1 MHLEMRLSEHPRARA
16 GIRRSKGW
24 AGLVAFLL
32 IGLLSLQAELPAT
45 EAALRA
51 LAAGVAAYLLAW
63 FVAVTVWR
71 QLAMAELERARERR
85 EARLAELEDA

>member
-1 MHLEMRLSEHPRARA
+1 VEVDIRLSEHPRARA

-24 AGLVAFLL
+24 AGLVACVLV
-32 IGLLSLQAELPAT
+32 GLLSLNAGLPGT

-51 LAAGVAAYLLAW
+51 LAAGVGAYLLAW

-71 QLAMAELERARERR
+71 QLALAELEAARERR
-85 EARLAELEDA
+85 EARLAALDEA

>member
-1 MHLEMRLSEHPRARA
+1 MRLSEHPRASA

-32 IGLLSLQAELPAT
+32 VALISHRAGLPGT
-45 EAALRA
+45 EVALRA
-51 LAAGVAAYLLAW
+51 LVAGVVAYLLAW

-71 QLAMAELERARERR
+71 QLALAELERARERR
-85 EARLAELEDA
+85 EARLASLEEA